1 MRIKNLF
8 NIAIISLLAILFHA
22 CSNETVSSSVNMAIP
37 TGDLVLM
44 PVVDWNASSKEI
56 KNATSEVFLYRAT
69 QGNACFF
76 EYKGEENITI
86 SYLFNQSDQLIA
98 SSVMLLNNTENNVR
112 LNNLL
117 KGYSYYGNYNN
128 YEKIYMNEQKGMTAM
143 LGDVYGV
150 DGTAYTSLTF
160 SAGISNFLAISSSVG
175 SRFNSCVNCL

>member
-22 CSNETVSSSVNMAIP
+22 CSNETVSSSVNMTIP

-98 SSVMLLNNTENNVR
+98 SSVMLLN
-112 LNNLL
+112 
-117 KGYSYYGNYNN
+117 S
-128 YEKIYMNEQKGMTAM
+128 
-143 LGDVYGV
+143 VY
-150 DGTAYTSLTF
+150 
-160 SAGISNFLAISSSVG
+160 
-175 SRFNSCVNCL
+175 